1 MTTERERPVRIVAL
15 DLDGTLLKADQTI
28 GERTQKALIDA
39 MKSGVNIVIATGR
52 PYVALP
58 DAIKNIEGVEYAIT
72 ANGGRIVKLHSGECI
87 HSTPI
92 KEETARKLLSWF
104 RTLPYMIEV
113 HTGGGAYID
122 CHSLD
127 DPGRHGIKDG
137 SIEYLRRSRKEVPDL
152 YEFAFERVSEIENI
166 NFHFGDQEAK
176 KKMWEELDKFDDLY
190 VTSSFDRLLE
200 ISNVNASKGKAIYA
214 LADILGVD
222 YSDTMACGDGLNDL
236 AMLEAAGVAVAMGN
250 GKPEV
255 KEAADFITLDNEKD
269 GVGIAIEKF
278 ALMKEIDI

>member
-1 MTTERERPVRIVAL
+1 MITEITKPVRIVAL

-39 MKSGVNIVIATGR
+39 MNSGVNIVIATGR

-58 DAIKNIEGVEYAIT
+58 EAIKGIEGVRYAIT

-92 KEETARKLLSWF
+92 AEETARKLLNWF

-127 DPGRHGIKDG
+127 NPAKHGIKDG
-137 SIEYLRRSRKEVPDL
+137 SIEYLRNSRTELPDL
-152 YEFAFERVSEIENI
+152 YEFAFEHVSEIENI

-176 KKMWEELDKFDDLY
+176 KKMWAELEKFEDLY

-222 YSDTMACGDGLNDL
+222 YEDTMACGDGLNDL
-236 AMLEAAGVAVAMGN
+236 AMLEAAGVAVAMAN

-255 KEAADFITLDNEKD
+255 IAVADFVAPDNEND
-269 GVGIAIEKF
+269 GVGVAIEKF
-278 ALMKEIDI
+278 ALMK